1 MKKLS
6 TQNAVPY
13 QGRQNIYRNDSLG
26 FECRLLSS
34 AKQSTIT
41 WCSNSRLGVFE
52 DRLRPR
58 HSRLLVDVTPGYARH
73 VAQCKQ
79 WIPEIHIPWQL
90 TYKSEH
96 LINKVSCHPTSATGT
111 LYKRHHNTEKYKHLI
126 SYHYGYL
133 LHLSSREYHQR
144 ISRPQHITGA
154 QDLLTEGTSLQSQEL
169 GSGPP

>member
-1 MKKLS
+1 MNFQSNCINRQTNITIQKVKKLS

-41 WCSNSRLGVFE
+41 WCSNSRSGVFE

-73 VAQCKQ
+73 VAQFKQ
-79 WIPEIHIPWQL
+79 WTLTIPKIHIPWQL
-90 TYKSEH
+90 TYKSRH
-96 LINKVSCHPTSATGT
+96 LITNASCHLTSATGT
-111 LYKRHHNTEKYKHLI
+111 LYEHHKTKKYKHLI
-126 SYHYGYL
+126 SYKTQAL
-133 LHLSSREYHQR
+133 ITSI
-144 ISRPQHITGA
+144 ISRI
-154 QDLLTEGTSLQSQEL
+154 
-169 GSGPP
+169 